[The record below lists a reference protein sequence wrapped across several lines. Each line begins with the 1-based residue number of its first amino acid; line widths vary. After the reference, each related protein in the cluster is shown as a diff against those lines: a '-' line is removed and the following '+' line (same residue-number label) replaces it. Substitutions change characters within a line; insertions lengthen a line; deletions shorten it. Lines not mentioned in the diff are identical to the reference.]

1 MPVRIAFI
9 WKRGITFIAVG
20 LMMEHSQVTVEAAQ
34 KIMDKIVKS
43 RHRVAAFTNNGG
55 MEYMTTDSKRFE
67 YRFVKNPQT
76 LIGIY
81 DSKVPD
87 GDLLDDLESAGIR

>member
-1 MPVRIAFI
+1 MQRSPR
-9 WKRGITFIAVG
+9 
-20 LMMEHSQVTVEAAQ
+20 TVEAAQ

-43 RHRVAAFTNNGG
+43 RHRVAAFVRDGG
-55 MEYMTTDSKRFE
+55 MEYMGTDSKRFE

-87 GDLLDDLESAGIR
+87 ADLLDDLESAGIR

>member
-1 MPVRIAFI
+1 MQR
-9 WKRGITFIAVG
+9 
-20 LMMEHSQVTVEAAQ
+20 SQRTVEAAQ

-43 RHRVAAFTNNGG
+43 RHRVAAFTNHGG
-55 MEYMTTDSKRFE
+55 MEYMNIDTKRFE

-81 DSKVPD
+81 DSKVAD